1 MTLDTRSDDDSSM
14 FDPPTT
20 RPQSIHEMALVE
32 IQADET
38 ARIDATMRETS
49 PAAVL
54 AKLER
59 AEADYIAY
67 VSGCQR
73 ATLRTTHGKNG
84 VPCPPA
90 VRP

>member
-1 MTLDTRSDDDSSM
+1 MDSTWIIS
-14 FDPPTT
+14 TI
-20 RPQSIHEMALVE
+20 RAQ
-32 IQADET
+32 ET
-38 ARIDATMRETS
+38 VDATS

-73 ATLRTTHGKNG
+73 STLSTTHGKNG
-84 VPCPPA
+84 VPCLPA
-90 VRP
+90 VRS

>member
-1 MTLDTRSDDDSSM
+1 MLG
-14 FDPPTT
+14 
-20 RPQSIHEMALVE
+20 QLI
-32 IQADET
+32 ADIIIIERET
-38 ARIDATMRETS
+38 ARIDKVMAATS

-73 ATLRTTHGKNG
+73 STLSTTHGKNG
-84 VPCPPA
+84 VPCLPA
-90 VRP
+90 VRS